1 MKSIYS
7 IFSAI
12 LALCLCFSLA
22 ACSGGSSNEKEPEKQ
37 DAHSSQ
43 NEKETEEQ
51 EAHSSQTADAV
62 SSDKAEED
70 GKDAAIGTMLDK
82 PEKVLELEEF
92 YVSVTY
98 YSDNDET
105 LTMEFALKDKE
116 EPGILYI
123 SDGVLKLHENI
134 YELSSSGD
142 VVKYTKDVFAET
154 FTKDEESSAASL
166 QKEIETL
173 KPLLQKVGYGFVELS
188 SEAEVKY
195 KKCEDVKISLTG
207 EAYKYELYT
216 GNELIGSICVDKK
229 TGIFVKMTNP
239 DGSDVM
245 KVTAIETDVNIPAY
259 K

>member
-37 DAHSSQ
+37 DTHSSQ
-43 NEKETEEQ
+43 NEKEPEEKD
-51 EAHSSQTADAV
+51 AHSSQTADAA

-92 YVSVTY
+92 YVSMTY
-98 YSDNDET
+98 PDDESETGVKT
-105 LTMEFALKDKE
+105 LEIALKDKE

-123 SDGVLKLHENI
+123 SDGMLKLHENI

-154 FTKDEESSAASL
+154 FTKDEESSSASL
-166 QKEIETL
+166 QKEVETL
-173 KPLLQKVGYGFVELS
+173 KTLLQRVGYGFVELS
-188 SEAEVKY
+188 SEVKY
-195 KKCEDVKISLTG
+195 KKCKDEKILPTG
-207 EAYKYELYT
+207 EAYKYELYA
-216 GNELIGSICVDKK
+216 GNELIGSICVDKE

-245 KVTAIETDVNIPAY
+245 TVISIETDVNIPAY